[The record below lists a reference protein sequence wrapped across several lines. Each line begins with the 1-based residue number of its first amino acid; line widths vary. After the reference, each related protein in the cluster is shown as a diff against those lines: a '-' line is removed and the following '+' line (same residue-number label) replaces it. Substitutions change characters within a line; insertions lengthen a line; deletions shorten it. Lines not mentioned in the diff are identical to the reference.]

1 MTTRHAG
8 RLTNNSTKRGRGIY
22 FFGNAVPYRSTPC
35 SSIVFFARSA
45 PTIVASHWHL
55 TRLEVR
61 PPISLGIL
69 TLELDRDQVGYL
81 YETEL

>member
-1 MTTRHAG
+1 
-8 RLTNNSTKRGRGIY
+8 
-22 FFGNAVPYRSTPC
+22 
-35 SSIVFFARSA
+35 VFFDCVLCQIR
-45 PTIVASHWHL
+45 TNFVASHWHL